1 MKLVRDRSEFDF
13 KTVGSVSLAPN
24 AGGSI
29 ELRVE
34 ADGWI
39 IGQTLQATRTGRFR
53 SFLRD
58 SRGTSYIRA
67 FPQTNPAAGPQFVGV
82 EDASLFG
89 TAQLPFRFTTP
100 LVIAPNTSIFFDLM
114 DFSGLANDVQITL
127 SGRKWRNQPGEPPM
141 GQVFVEDKTETI
153 TLPGGK
159 SINIPRKEKRKR
171 DRRDNWYMYA
181 VDAPLLAGEDREF
194 PILTDADADFFATN
208 LRAFS
213 TKAGLSFAA
222 MMSDPREK
230 WSLQFVNRDN
240 GFGNAAYPVPVVPAK
255 WIKGQ
260 ESMTARV
267 RDLAGGAGTND
278 IQIAIE
284 GIKRYGA

>member
-13 KTVGSVSLAPN
+13 KTVGSVSLTPN
-24 AGGSI
+24 GTGTI
-29 ELRVE
+29 ELRAE

-39 IGQTLQATRTGRFR
+39 IGKMISATRTGRFR
-53 SFLRD
+53 SFMRD
-58 SRGTSYIRA
+58 SRGTSYIRS
-67 FPQTNPAAGPQFVGV
+67 FPQTNPPAGPQFVGV
-82 EDASLFG
+82 EDSIMFG
-89 TAQLPFRFTTP
+89 SAQLPFRYSMP
-100 LVIAPNTSIFFDLM
+100 LAIPPNTSIFFDLM
-114 DFSGLANDVQITL
+114 DFSGLANDVQICL
-127 SGRKWRNQPGEPPM
+127 MGCKWRNRPGEPPM
-141 GQVFVEDKTETI
+141 GLTYVEDSPETI

-159 SINIPRKEKRKR
+159 SFTHNRKVSKKR
-171 DRRDNWYMYA
+171 DRRDLWYIYA
-181 VDAPLLAGEDREF
+181 ADAPLLAGEDREF

-222 MMSDPREK
+222 IMSDPREK

-240 GFGNAAYPVPVVPAK
+240 GFGNAGYPVPVVPGK